1 MKIKAPTSPTHSVLS
16 VLQCF
21 LLSSCT
27 WTCSLAFSFPFKQG
41 EATLYIRVSRMN
53 LLMCDC
59 FIKVQNSNFIWFNL
73 RSCSKFVA
81 ESFQTSAECC
91 IWRRFPGV
99 YSLYRWLVGNFH
111 PSPSQALESCC
122 DAGSSPWRCLP
133 ALWSSPF
140 QVEPRSYDS
149 VSPPDSATF
158 ANVLVPMKP
167 LTPPP
172 ALCHWTREFEMLSVL
187 FPLPPASNI

>member
-1 MKIKAPTSPTHSVLS
+1 
-16 VLQCF
+16 
-21 LLSSCT
+21 
-27 WTCSLAFSFPFKQG
+27 
-41 EATLYIRVSRMN
+41 MN

-81 ESFQTSAECC
+81 ESFQASAECC

-122 DAGSSPWRCLP
+122 DAGSSPWGSLP
-133 ALWSSPF
+133 ALQSSPF

-158 ANVLVPMKP
+158 ANVLVPISLSPHPQLSAIELESLKCCQCCSLFLQP
-167 LTPPP
+167 LIFSIHLLLHPHLINPHGLPTSLGQSSSRVVP
-172 ALCHWTREFEMLSVL
+172 ALHQRA
-187 FPLPPASNI
+187 LPSL